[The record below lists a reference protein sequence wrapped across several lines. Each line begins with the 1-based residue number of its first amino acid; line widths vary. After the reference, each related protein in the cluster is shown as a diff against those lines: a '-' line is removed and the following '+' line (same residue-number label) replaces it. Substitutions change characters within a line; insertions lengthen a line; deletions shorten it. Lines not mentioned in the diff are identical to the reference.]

1 MTLYIV
7 SLFLIGLLLIASEQT
22 THINKAA
29 VAMFVGVTCWILY
42 ITMGTDFVLSE
53 HGADFREF
61 LGQTAVNGSAAK
73 DFIAQRLFS
82 SYTMYAANVVLF
94 LLATTT
100 IVEVLDN
107 NGCFD
112 FAHEILRTRRPRQF
126 MWIVA
131 GLTFVISA
139 NLDNLT
145 TTCLMLAVMHR
156 MVADE
161 RMRWTMGAVIVV
173 AANMGGAFTAIGDTT
188 SLALWSQGLV
198 TPSAYSARLV
208 LPSLAA
214 LVTVLVL
221 VHLKLPHSM
230 HLVRTAP
237 PYRGDD
243 TILNQW
249 QRALMLAVGIGGLWF
264 IPTFHRITHLPAFL
278 GALCVLSVLWIVNE
292 LCNHRL
298 LQSDVMV
305 KKRNPLALQYQN
317 VQNMLFFLGMVLA
330 VGAVNEAGF
339 LPDFSHWMAKNAD
352 NYYVI
357 GALGGL
363 LSALVNNVSIML
375 MNIAAFTNVTD
386 CADYAA
392 GGNFWPWLS
401 YCTSIGG
408 SLLAIGTMAG
418 FAYLKM
424 ENVSFGW
431 YVRHFLPK
439 VLAGFIVGGVVFY
452 LTTLLWA

>member
-208 LPSLAA
+208 LPSLA
-214 LVTVLVL
+214 
-221 VHLKLPHSM
+221 
-230 HLVRTAP
+230 
-237 PYRGDD
+237 
-243 TILNQW
+243 
-249 QRALMLAVGIGGLWF
+249 
-264 IPTFHRITHLPAFL
+264 
-278 GALCVLSVLWIVNE
+278 
-292 LCNHRL
+292 RL
-298 LQSDVMV
+298 
-305 KKRNPLALQYQN
+305 
-317 VQNMLFFLGMVLA
+317 
-330 VGAVNEAGF
+330 
-339 LPDFSHWMAKNAD
+339 
-352 NYYVI
+352 
-357 GALGGL
+357 
-363 LSALVNNVSIML
+363 
-375 MNIAAFTNVTD
+375 
-386 CADYAA
+386 
-392 GGNFWPWLS
+392 
-401 YCTSIGG
+401 
-408 SLLAIGTMAG
+408 
-418 FAYLKM
+418 
-424 ENVSFGW
+424 
-431 YVRHFLPK
+431 
-439 VLAGFIVGGVVFY
+439 
-452 LTTLLWA
+452 